1 MQVFQ
6 GGLTQE
12 QLWQMENYY
21 DSLSL
26 AKKLQEHQLQEQL
39 AKQEAERQ
47 RKKIEETGIGMVI
60 SLTKMQNNK
69 SNMQSKDC
77 SRAFYPYQAMDM
89 AE

>member
-1 MQVFQ
+1 MQVYQ

-39 AKQEAERQ
+39 
-47 RKKIEETGIGMVI
+47 
-60 SLTKMQNNK
+60 
-69 SNMQSKDC
+69 SK
-77 SRAFYPYQAMDM
+77 
-89 AE
+89 